1 MAGELPE
8 PLRPFRTRS
17 IGYIGA
23 SVLLGRRTRT
33 YWYNPKTQTSER
45 VTDPSD
51 DEEAIR
57 MLAGHPNSATFVSEY
72 AELRRS
78 DTPIER
84 ALVSVGH
91 EERLRQHAYMPVRL
105 AERDRPGRKV
115 RPSATGYELLLAV
128 RLREEGKDRQRG
140 RRS

>member
-1 MAGELPE
+1 VAGGPPE

-23 SVLLGRRTRT
+23 SVLLGRRTPT

-45 VTDPSD
+45 VADPSD

-57 MLAGHPNSATFVSEY
+57 MLAGHPDSATLVSEY
-72 AELRRS
+72 AKLRRS

-91 EERLRQHAYMPVRL
+91 EERLRQHAYMLVWLP
-105 AERDRPGRKV
+105 ERDRPGRRT
-115 RPSATGYELLLAV
+115 RPSTTGYELLLAV
-128 RLREEGKDRQRG
+128 RLLEVGRDRQRG

>member
-1 MAGELPE
+1 M
-8 PLRPFRTRS
+8 
-17 IGYIGA
+17 
-23 SVLLGRRTRT
+23 
-33 YWYNPKTQTSER
+33 YWYNPTIRTSER
-45 VTDPSD
+45 VEPPSTD
-51 DEEAIR
+51 EQAIR
-57 MLAGHPNSATFVSEY
+57 MLAGEPASATFVSEY
-72 AELRRS
+72 AELRHS
-78 DTPIER
+78 GTPIAR

>member
-1 MAGELPE
+1 M
-8 PLRPFRTRS
+8 
-17 IGYIGA
+17 
-23 SVLLGRRTRT
+23 GRRTPT

-45 VTDPSD
+45 VADPSD

-57 MLAGHPNSATFVSEY
+57 MLAGHPDSATLVSEY
-72 AELRRS
+72 AKLRRS

-91 EERLRQHAYMPVRL
+91 EERLRQHAYMLVWLP
-105 AERDRPGRKV
+105 ERDRPGRRT
-115 RPSATGYELLLAV
+115 RPSTTGYELLLAV
-128 RLREEGKDRQRG
+128 RLLEVGRDRQRG

>member
-1 MAGELPE
+1 M
-8 PLRPFRTRS
+8 
-17 IGYIGA
+17 
-23 SVLLGRRTRT
+23 
-33 YWYNPKTQTSER
+33 YWYNPTTQTSER
-45 VTDPSD
+45 VAAPSD

-57 MLAGHPNSATFVSEY
+57 LLAGHPDSTAFVSEY
-72 AELRRS
+72 AELRCS
-78 DTPIER
+78 GAPIER

-105 AERDRPGRKV
+105 AERDRPGRRA
-115 RPSATGYELLLAV
+115 RPRANGYSLLLAV